1 MKVTLHFDGA
11 CAPSNPGDGA
21 YGWFLRCD
29 AHSFVKTGDADVFD
43 AITGGTYGD
52 GSVVLQYCRV
62 CKKGEGEL
70 GLICD
75 HAGKGALPG
84 VSTNNQAEYAGLGY
98 GLKHLTTL
106 PNFPDGSTLTVK
118 GDSQLIINQVNGSYQ
133 CRDEVLQRHLA
144 RIHVLIKQ
152 LAMNG
157 FLTIHFEWIPR
168 DLNREADA
176 LSRQAWEN
184 AHPGVTF
191 PNK

>member
-1 MKVTLHFDGA
+1 MKVVLHFDGA

-21 YGWFLRCD
+21 YGWFLR
-29 AHSFVKTGDADVFD
+29 FD
-43 AITGGTYGD
+43 DGTE
-52 GSVVLQYCRV
+52 Q
-62 CKKGEGEL
+62 
-70 GLICD
+70 
-75 HAGKGALPG
+75 AGKGALPG

-106 PNFPDGSTLTVK
+106 PDFPDGSTLTVK

-152 LAMNG
+152 LAMRG

-176 LSRQAWEN
+176 LSRRAWED
-184 AHPGVTF
+184 AHNGATF
-191 PNK
+191 PDRWG